1 MEKSFLKRHL
11 NIALFTGVVIAALG
25 LYMLFQSESFVE
37 VLVTILG
44 ISMVLSGIYAVFSMR
59 SYAWGKK
66 SKILYLLKSL
76 GSILIGALAVI
87 LPFTVANISWNVL
100 IYLLAAQLAISAVVS
115 LFNAVILRKGEK
127 SVSPIFAEALFSL
140 VFAILLFAF
149 PRQIGSMILKI
160 IGFVIFAS
168 GLGIVVWSSWIK
180 RISRQFKDSSA
191 IESTAELIEEKD
203 SNPRD

>member
-11 NIALFTGVVIAALG
+11 NIAMLFGVLVAALG

-37 VLVTILG
+37 VLVTVLG
-44 ISMVLSGIYAVFSMR
+44 ISLVLSGIYAIFSMR
-59 SYAWGKK
+59 SYTWGKK
-66 SKILYLLKSL
+66 SKMLYLIKSL

-115 LFNAVILRKGEK
+115 LSNAIILRKGEM
-127 SVSPIFAEALFSL
+127 SVSPILAEAMVSL
-140 VFAILLFAF
+140 VFAILLFMF

-180 RISRQFKDSSA
+180 KVSRQFKDSSS
-191 IESTAELIEEKD
+191 IESTAEVIEE
-203 SNPRD
+203 NPRD